1 MEGGAVGPLHRAELR
16 HARRAGGEE
25 VAHGAGGAAVVLVVA
40 QQHVAGSLVAE
51 ASRAAQGHAA
61 DLSSSVAGLRL
72 VAEAD
77 GARATTHADA
87 LSDMMRADGV
97 DTDREM
103 ENLLNLERAYAANAK
118 VLKAVDDMLLNI
130 LGLT

>member
-1 MEGGAVGPLHRAELR
+1 
-16 HARRAGGEE
+16 
-25 VAHGAGGAAVVLVVA
+25 
-40 QQHVAGSLVAE
+40 
-51 ASRAAQGHAA
+51 
-61 DLSSSVAGLRL
+61 
-72 VAEAD
+72 
-77 GARATTHADA
+77 
-87 LSDMMRADGV
+87 MMRADGV